1 MQEKSVLKSP
11 IALRNGLVEV
21 LRTRARLT
29 PKLRELLQT
38 NPDAFLTSLARQE
51 KEGLVALWEGF
62 TSGRK
67 TGIGK
72 YLMNPK
78 REAIVYLLG
87 FHSPNVMRT
96 INLWDRAKLRVPGPF
111 HIVDLG
117 CGTGALTQG
126 LLLSTDARHLQSVV
140 LVDKNGALLEAA
152 EELCRGMLGEQSK
165 TAVFTSKRTLDQW
178 MQSEAG
184 NKALQS
190 FGEDPVVVHLGYI
203 WNELSRQPESQR
215 NLIKWL
221 LRLQERGPVILLV
234 AEPANQMLAR
244 SVMQLRD
251 EITQELGWLVHY
263 PCPHQSHC
271 PMLEKARDW
280 CYSEF
285 AWQRPVW
292 QRNIDRLMN
301 VDRGLLSGAM
311 YIFSSPKAKIFM
323 VPDSVR
329 QNIVV
334 GRPLTRYG
342 KTSGFRH
349 LVCTNAGRLDQGPLL
364 KEGSPVTLRGERI
377 AHQQKPVDDKD
388 SAD

>member
-1 MQEKSVLKSP
+1 MQVKSVLKSP
-11 IALRNGLVEV
+11 VALRNSLIEV

-96 INLWDRAKLRVPGPF
+96 INLWDRAQLRVPGPF

-126 LLLSTDARHLQSVV
+126 LMLSTNYRKLQSVV
-140 LVDKNGALLEAA
+140 LVDKNAALLEVA
-152 EELCRGMLGEQSK
+152 EELCRGMLGNQEE
-165 TAVFTSKRTLDQW
+165 TMVFTSKRTIDQW
-178 MQSEAG
+178 MFAEAG

-190 FGEDPVVVHLGYI
+190 FGSDPVVVHLGYI

-215 NLIKWL
+215 NLIKWMQK
-221 LRLQERGPVILLV
+221 LQDRGPVILMV

-244 SVMQLRD
+244 SVMNLRD
-251 EITQELGWLVHY
+251 EIVQELGWIAQY
-263 PCPHQSHC
+263 PCPHQAHC
-271 PMLEKARDW
+271 PMLDKARDW

-311 YIFSSPKAKIFM
+311 YIFSSPKAK
-323 VPDSVR
+323 VYLVSDSAR

-334 GRPLTRYG
+334 GRPLTRHG
-342 KTSGFRH
+342 KMSGFRH
-349 LVCTNAGRLDQGPLL
+349 LVCTHEAELDQGPLL
-364 KEGSPVTLRGERI
+364 KEGSPVTLRGEGI
-377 AHQQKPVDDKD
+377 AHKQKALDVPE
-388 SAD
+388 S